1 MSEIVH
7 HKGKIQVVTPIGY
20 ESLEDVCKRIAF
32 ENDIKTLPSYYNDW
46 REVVIYELSHSYV
59 VVNDYVYKII
69 SDEVSE
75 DYEVFSIH
83 NNKDGTYDF
92 ETIYYNGTCGL
103 SEAISECFCQLE

>member
-1 MSEIVH
+1 MSEMEH
-7 HKGKIQVVTPIGY
+7 HIGKVQVVIPVGY

-32 ENDIKTLPSYYNDW
+32 ENDIKTLPSYFHDW
-46 REVVIYELSHSYV
+46 REVVIYELSDSYV

-75 DYEVFSIH
+75 DYEVFSMH

-92 ETIYYNGTCGL
+92 ETIYYNGACSL
-103 SEAISECFCQLE
+103 SEAIAECFCQLE